1 MQHINRSFFVYK
13 LQTVV
18 LLCKTK
24 PVTPRIITEKFQ
36 QLQQERDLSLL
47 SQKVEFRYR
56 QLCHP
61 VDISKAYQKV
71 KHAISF
77 EQLNFPSSEKKN

>member
-61 VDISKAYQKV
+61 VNISKAHQKV